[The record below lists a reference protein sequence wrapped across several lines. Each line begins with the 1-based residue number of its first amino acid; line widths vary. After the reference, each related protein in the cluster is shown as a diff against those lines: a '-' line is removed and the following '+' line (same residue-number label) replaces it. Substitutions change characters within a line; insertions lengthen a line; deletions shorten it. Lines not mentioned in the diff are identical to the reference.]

1 MNNSTFRSG
10 DRVSIPGS
18 YQYDA
23 LTEGNAVQRFWH
35 FNKQLVIE
43 QYLPPQASDRIID
56 VGCGSGVVSEFLAK
70 SGAEVLGIDGNADAI
85 SFASEKFQRQNLSF
99 RKGLVD
105 SQFEAEEPFDKI
117 YCLEVLEHIYYD
129 QGRQMLANFHRA
141 LRPEGAVFLTTPN
154 YRSFWPL
161 IEWLLDRSRLV
172 PHLAQDQHVEYYH
185 RRKLCELAK
194 AAGFTVDRV
203 FTTCF
208 VAPWVAPLS
217 RKLALKLQRM
227 ETGSSLPGS
236 ILVAVLRKP
245 APQST

>member
-161 IEWLLDRSRLV
+161 IECCWTVHDWFLILLRISTSSITTEESFANWPRR
-172 PHLAQDQHVEYYH
+172 QDLQWIASL
-185 RRKLCELAK
+185 RR
-194 AAGFTVDRV
+194 VSS
-203 FTTCF
+203 
-208 VAPWVAPLS
+208 PL
-217 RKLALKLQRM
+217 
-227 ETGSSLPGS
+227 G
-236 ILVAVLRKP
+236 LRP
-245 APQST
+245 